1 MKQPKVKLK
10 IKMTLYG
17 RFAYKIY
24 LPFLY
29 SLGLYDLQIN
39 MLNDVKNNIS
49 KYFVI
54 KGIDMVK
61 ESENNDD

>member
-1 MKQPKVKLK
+1 MKDAKVKIK
-10 IKMTLYG
+10 VKMTLYG
-17 RFAYKIY
+17 WFAYKIY
-24 LPFLY
+24 LPFLD

-54 KGIDMVK
+54 KSVILTKDS
-61 ESENNDD
+61 ESNDL